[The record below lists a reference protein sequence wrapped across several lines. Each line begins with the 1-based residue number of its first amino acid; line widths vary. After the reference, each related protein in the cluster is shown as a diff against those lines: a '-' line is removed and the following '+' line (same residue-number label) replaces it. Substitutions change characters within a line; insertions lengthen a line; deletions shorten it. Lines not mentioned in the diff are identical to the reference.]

1 MPFRL
6 KDIPIKEIYEFPEQ
20 AKIVKSSAVGHEKGS
35 EHKLGEFALG
45 FRRRMCSEA
54 VNSVVP
60 GLG

>member
-1 MPFRL
+1 MCHTGL
-6 KDIPIKEIYEFPEQ
+6 KEIYEFPEQ

-54 VNSVVP
+54 VYSVVP